1 MGLSFQMIKE
11 GAQYRENFVEL
22 VVRNI
27 SDVPTSSDEFNQDM
41 LHNQVE
47 FFLLYDFILH
57 LMDLFLIT
65 HMSLLDQLIS
75 CVNHVVKDL

>member
-1 MGLSFQMIKE
+1 MIKE